1 MVKKLSDIS
10 SEEDEEKTFQTPP
23 GTPPG
28 TPPTLIRVSV
38 FSKNYLVIFKLCYE
52 SHYVYMIIINFI
64 NIFLA
69 R

>member
-10 SEEDEEKTFQTPP
+10 SEEDEEKTFRTPP

-38 FSKNYLVIFKLCYE
+38 FFFKKLLG
-52 SHYVYMIIINFI
+52 NF
-64 NIFLA
+64 
-69 R
+69 